1 MLVARLSPRHRPTP
15 AQGGHTVGSDGDSEQ
30 GTARTVAVRPEATV
44 RLERMATDTLQAD
57 QRRKKRG
64 CVKTATRKLKDMLFH
79 PIANFWRSTMV
90 GIADLLADTLFCV
103 SLYIDGSDSARLL
116 FSASASILSLS
127 VAFNFTAVIILYRNS
142 RTHLAASR
150 PSGRLFDLAQPTTHK
165 FLFFLVILLSSL
177 VNIRLAALLPWDS
190 KHRRGLLAQTLRL
203 HTVGKI
209 IEDLP
214 QLVIAAIYLSQR
226 RACDADISCASGGG
240 ARGAATL
247 QLVISGL
254 SLLLTL
260 LWLGLQVLDTKK
272 IKETK
277 VADGVFDVANAARMG
292 RKWSLMTPRGK
303 AKKGLGEEARA
314 STSTST
320 ATKRIMALSPQGA
333 AESSPWSGTAK
344 DRPTQ
349 EFPRAS
355 EDEVQGRHATRSG
368 WFGRVSS
375 VWTGADSA
383 SRKTGGATTK
393 PKAAATKS
401 CSHYSKAS
409 TTSTLGS
416 ESSAAPHD
424 YNPEAATSQD
434 ELLGGAPELSGIES
448 AGSGSDGVPGLRT
461 RSAGTPTVDVLPDI
475 ISGAIAPVA
484 DVNND
489 AEAANLEGSQPSR
502 LSDVGRELTAR
513 GQKKLSDGGGGGA
526 GGGGVAG
533 RKMSVE
539 SRLTAGK
546 KKKSVMFAS
555 PGSAAPSEPPFTMD
569 HV

>member
-1 MLVARLSPRHRPTP
+1 
-15 AQGGHTVGSDGDSEQ
+15 
-30 GTARTVAVRPEATV
+30 
-44 RLERMATDTLQAD
+44 MATGTLQAD

-64 CVKTATRKLKDMLFH
+64 CVKTVTRKLKDMLFH

-165 FLFFLVILLSSL
+165 LLFFLVILLSSL

-226 RACDADISCASGGG
+226 RACDADVSCASGGG

-272 IKETK
+272 IKDTK

-303 AKKGLGEEARA
+303 TKKGMNEEARA

-383 SRKTGGATTK
+383 SRKTGASTK

-424 YNPEAATSQD
+424 YNPEPATSQD

-475 ISGAIAPVA
+475 ISRVIAPVA

-513 GQKKLSDGGGGGA
+513 GQKKLSDGGGGA
-526 GGGGVAG
+526 GGGAPGG
-533 RKMSVE
+533 RKQSVE

>member
-1 MLVARLSPRHRPTP
+1 
-15 AQGGHTVGSDGDSEQ
+15 
-30 GTARTVAVRPEATV
+30 
-44 RLERMATDTLQAD
+44 MATGTLQAD

-64 CVKTATRKLKDMLFH
+64 CVKTVTRKLKDMLFH

-165 FLFFLVILLSSL
+165 LLFFLVILLSSL

-226 RACDADISCASGGG
+226 RACDADVSCASGGG

-272 IKETK
+272 IKDTK
-277 VADGVFDVANAARMG
+277 VADGVFDVANTARMG

-303 AKKGLGEEARA
+303 PKKGLGEEARA

-383 SRKTGGATTK
+383 SRKTGASSPK
-393 PKAAATKS
+393 P
-401 CSHYSKAS
+401 
-409 TTSTLGS
+409 
-416 ESSAAPHD
+416 SSAR
-424 YNPEAATSQD
+424 
-434 ELLGGAPELSGIES
+434 
-448 AGSGSDGVPGLRT
+448 AGSPPPEQPGLRT
-461 RSAGTPTVDVLPDI
+461 RSAGTPAVDVLPD

-484 DVNND
+484 DMDND
-489 AEAANLEGSQPSR
+489 MDNDMEAANLEGSQPSR

-513 GQKKLSDGGGGGA
+513 GQKKFSDGGGGA
-526 GGGGVAG
+526 GGGAPGG
-533 RKMSVE
+533 RKQSVE